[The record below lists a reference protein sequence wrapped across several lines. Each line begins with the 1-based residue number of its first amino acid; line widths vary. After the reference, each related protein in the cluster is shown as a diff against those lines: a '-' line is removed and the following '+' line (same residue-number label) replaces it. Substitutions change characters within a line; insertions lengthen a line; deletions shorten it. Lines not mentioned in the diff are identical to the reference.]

1 MKDRFLIT
9 ELFQIVFHLIYYTKY
24 KCKYASS
31 KPRSRQGGVDC
42 CLPVS
47 GIFQRRVNLDIL
59 EVNEWTRT
67 QCENYMIV
75 SMSFNQ
81 E

>member
-1 MKDRFLIT
+1 M
-9 ELFQIVFHLIYYTKY
+9 HL
-24 KCKYASS
+24 
-31 KPRSRQGGVDC
+31 RSLDQGKGVDC